1 MVQSRVYDLAAVWEV
16 SSSKAHGGL
25 FRSTWFGARVGTA
38 VMQGWSICRFLGAVL
53 LVAVADQRL
62 VSVAADNLA
71 QDDLA
76 LFRETIEQ
84 MDQSADGKIDR
95 AELEL
100 LVSELGLEMS
110 EEDLREILDA
120 IAPTASAEDAP
131 SGELTP
137 FAKTAA
143 QYQEHAESGCIS
155 APCAN
160 HGICQSRKR
169 RGESGVVAPGDA
181 KYACVCA
188 SGWAGITCEQDVD
201 ECSSSPCANGA
212 RCLDSSTDEESMPND
227 EPLVPA
233 GVFRCIC
240 LGYWGGQHCAEDTRD
255 CLSAP
260 CQNGGGCEPR
270 PDSDAGR
277 RSLAEPSFLC
287 DCAVGFAGLLC
298 QLDVVECASGP
309 CLHDGTCVEPI
320 PGHYKCHCRRGY
332 TGGNC
337 EVEVTHSPCDST
349 PCDNGGACVETTIG
363 AGSHTLASYKCACQ
377 AGYAGMLCNFDLN
390 ECASEPCNN
399 GGVCTEPVGGV
410 YVCACAEGWGG
421 HNCALT
427 ATEAR
432 EDQEQAAKAEA
443 EAKAKAEAEAEVAAE
458 DPAAV
463 AAAAANVVDVSG
475 ISAVTAAAAP
485 ATVGEGGDPADLDE
499 SFQTAASSSS
509 DGEKAYTN
517 EGEGASPADRDGTH
531 RAVTSQQ
538 DVPTRQDAQGAA
550 IETQTISQEA
560 LQEPGVSGVPD
571 QALGDL
577 RAAAAA
583 RLAALAAAKQ
593 LRADNARVEYATKAI
608 DGEAPGVAME
618 DSPYHV
624 TPSVAMDLGSGPDSE
639 EAIRLSSVSQ
649 PPPAVS
655 PPSPTPRILDED
667 DEDIDANEG
676 SHWDPALTALLEQH
690 RLMRLAPGLRAL
702 GACDLLLAS
711 TTQLI

>member
-1 MVQSRVYDLAAVWEV
+1 
-16 SSSKAHGGL
+16 
-25 FRSTWFGARVGTA
+25 
-38 VMQGWSICRFLGAVL
+38 MQGWSICRLLGAVL
-53 LVAVADQRL
+53 LLVVADQL
-62 VSVAADNLA
+62 LWVAADNPA
-71 QDDLA
+71 QDDLT

-181 KYACVCA
+181 KYVCVCA
-188 SGWAGITCEQDVD
+188 SGWAGASCEQDVD
-201 ECSSSPCANGA
+201 ECSSRPCTNGA
-212 RCLDSSTDEESMPND
+212 RCLDSSTDEDSMPND

-233 GVFRCIC
+233 GAFRCIC
-240 LGYWGGQHCAEDTRD
+240 LGYWGGQHCDEDTRD

-260 CQNGGGCEPR
+260 CHNGGGCEPR
-270 PDSDAGR
+270 PDGDAGW
-277 RSLAEPSFLC
+277 RSLAEPGFLC

-298 QLDVVECASGP
+298 ELDVVECASGP
-309 CLHDGTCVEPI
+309 CVHDGTCVEPI

-332 TGGNC
+332 SGENC

-390 ECASEPCNN
+390 ECASEPCSN

-410 YVCACAEGWGG
+410 YMCTCAEGWGG
-421 HNCALT
+421 QNCALT
-427 ATEAR
+427 AMEAR
-432 EDQEQAAKAEA
+432 ADQEQVAKAEA
-443 EAKAKAEAEAEVAAE
+443 DQEAEAEAE
-458 DPAAV
+458 DLL
-463 AAAAANVVDVSG
+463 AAAAAPTTNVVDVSR
-475 ISAVTAAAAP
+475 ISAVTAAAGAMVEE
-485 ATVGEGGDPADLDE
+485 AGDPADLAE
-499 SFQTAASSSS
+499 YQKAASSNG
-509 DGEKAYTN
+509 DGDKAYDN
-517 EGEGASPADRDGTH
+517 EGAVASAADHDGTTP
-531 RAVTSQQ
+531 RATSQQ
-538 DVPTRQDAQGAA
+538 HVLTGQDTQGAA
-550 IETQTISQEA
+550 VQTQTIGQEA
-560 LQEPGVSGVPD
+560 LQEAGMGERD
-571 QALGDL
+571 QALGEL
-577 RAAAAA
+577 RAAAVA
-583 RLAALAAAKQ
+583 RLAALAAANQ
-593 LRADNARVEYATKAI
+593 LRADNAHVKYATKTT
-608 DGEAPGVAME
+608 DGEATGIAPV
-618 DSPYHV
+618 DSSYHV
-624 TPSVAMDLGSGPDSE
+624 TPNVAMDIGSGADE
-639 EAIRLSSVSQ
+639 EAIRLRSGSQ
-649 PPPAVS
+649 PSPVVS
-655 PPSPTPRILDED
+655 PPSPTPRIIDED
-667 DEDIDANEG
+667 EDEIDATEG

-690 RLMRLAPGLRAL
+690 RLMRLAPGLRGL